1 MFSLISNGGETKF
14 VCLQWQTY
22 RWNRHFGLYS
32 DEYGKFV
39 VTVSTGSS
47 RVTALRLF
55 NVGSQDIVV
64 CSIYENL
71 YSPHNSDSSSDKIDT
86 KYTTKILKINLIR
99 T

>member
-1 MFSLISNGGETKF
+1 MEEKLSLSVYNGRPTGGTGIL
-14 VCLQWQTY
+14 VCNQMST
-22 RWNRHFGLYS
+22 
-32 DEYGKFV
+32 GKFV

-71 YSPHNSDSSSDKIDT
+71 YSPHNSDSSSDKIYT
-86 KYTTKILKINLIR
+86 KYTTKIIKINLIR